1 MEDQILWAVT
11 VAGLHQCGPIAAA
24 IGVFVGDVG
33 YRLDLLEERYLLSK
47 HVVDGMVSFY
57 ARGKAPKVVP
67 PVTPAPAKPMQKS
80 GILPGESW
88 HAYQH
93 RKAFEAAE
101 AAKPSRF
108 SQHSQAN

>member
-11 VAGLHQCGPIAAA
+11 MAGLHQCDPIATA

-33 YRLDLLEERYLLSK
+33 YRLDLLEGRYLLSK
-47 HVVDGMVSFY
+47 HVLDGIVSFY
-57 ARGKAPKVVP
+57 ARGKAPKV
-67 PVTPAPAKPMQKS
+67 TPARAKPMKKS
-80 GILPGESW
+80 SILPGESW